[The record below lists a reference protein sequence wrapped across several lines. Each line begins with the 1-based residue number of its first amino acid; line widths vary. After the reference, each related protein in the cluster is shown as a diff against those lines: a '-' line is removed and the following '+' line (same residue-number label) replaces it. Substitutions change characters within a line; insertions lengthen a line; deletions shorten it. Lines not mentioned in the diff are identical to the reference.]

1 MPYAARLAWAS
12 RAGTDRRMRILH
24 VVRGLANSSG
34 TTHIVGPL
42 AEAQARLGHKVDVLF
57 VDKPH
62 APAVVPDPALVRS
75 HAFPMSVP
83 TEHLGW
89 SRPFAKAIGG
99 AVSNADV
106 VHVHAIWNY
115 PTFCAMRAAH
125 RARVPYVVA
134 PQGSLESWALGRS
147 RYLKAIYAAVAE
159 KPYFDRAA
167 SMQALTEVEAA
178 QCRAFGIRAPIRI
191 LPNGVD
197 LEALDREV
205 PPVSLRHELS
215 LPAGSTLLLFLGRLF
230 PKKGLDLLIPA
241 FARLAST
248 EPSVHLVIAGDDGA
262 TGYGDTVAR
271 MIADSGVS
279 HRLHMLGEV
288 QASRKVG
295 VLRNAD
301 AFALPSY
308 SEGLPV
314 AVLEA
319 MACGRPVVV
328 TPHCNLPEI
337 EAAEAGWVAEAS
349 VEAVLHGL
357 RQAVASAD
365 ERRRRGANGRR
376 LVERRFTWTRIADDS
391 VTLYTEGM
399 SPTTH

>member
-1 MPYAARLAWAS
+1 
-12 RAGTDRRMRILH
+12 MRILH

-42 AEAQARLGHKVDVLF
+42 AEAQARLGHRVDVFF
-57 VDKPH
+57 VEKPH
-62 APAVVPDPALVRS
+62 APAVVPDPDLVSS

-89 SRPFAKAIGG
+89 SRPFAKAIAA
-99 AVSNADV
+99 AVSKADV

-115 PTFCAMRAAH
+115 PTFCTMRAAH
-125 RARVPYVVA
+125 RAKVPYVVA

-147 RYLKAIYAAVAE
+147 RYLKAVYAAVAE

-178 QCRAFGIRAPIRI
+178 QCKAFGIRAPVRI
-191 LPNGVD
+191 LPNGVN
-197 LEALDREV
+197 LEVLDRAMA
-205 PPVSLRHELS
+205 PSGLRRELS
-215 LPAGSTLLLFLGRLF
+215 LTTGATVLLFLGRLF
-230 PKKGLDLLIPA
+230 PKKGLDLLFPA

-248 EPSVHLVIAGDDGA
+248 EPGVHLVVAGDDGG
-262 TGYGDTVAR
+262 TGYRDTVLR

-279 HRLHMLGEV
+279 DRVHMLGEV
-288 QASRKVG
+288 QGMRKVG
-295 VLRNAD
+295 VLRSAD
-301 AFALPSY
+301 VFMLPSY

-319 MACGRPVVV
+319 MACERPVVV

-337 EAAEAGWVAEAS
+337 QAAEAGWVTEAS
-349 VEAVLHGL
+349 VEGVLQGL

-376 LVERRFTWTRIADDS
+376 LVEQRFTWPRIAVDS
-391 VTLYTEGM
+391 VALYTAGM
-399 SPTTH
+399 SPPTH